1 MKRPLVAVVSCYVIG
16 LLLGEISQP
25 PLVALF
31 SFSLG
36 LLALA
41 LLLHRLRLL
50 LIWPLLA
57 LIGWTNLIYHTA
69 IISPN
74 DLRASLDNNA
84 AIATVRGTL
93 TETPH

>member
-41 LLLHRLRLL
+41 LLLPWLRLL
-50 LIWPLLA
+50 LIWLLLA
-57 LIGWTNLIYHTA
+57 LIGWANLIYHTA

-74 DLRASLDNNA
+74 DLHITRQRRCDCDRSRNFD
-84 AIATVRGTL
+84 
-93 TETPH
+93 